1 MTDKEFDHIF
11 SENLKNA
18 RSIIDP
24 EEGDWH
30 NLASKLDHFQSKR
43 RSWLKVLPW
52 ILLPFIT
59 GYAVWSGLALHNLK
73 LEKSFAVNTQ
83 YNQSI
88 VRDTIIVEKEKY
100 IYDTLYKVA
109 YVHRVS
115 KAKAVSPL
123 VNQPILAVPSEA
135 LTRQEEIKTE
145 VKKIDE
151 KQESILQTGDTLSA
165 NLVEK
170 KEDITI
176 PDENKKESKSS
187 LKIGLSAGVFLPL
200 SLDEIKNPVAL
211 QWSTQWVISP
221 RFNLVPSLIFTQHFF
236 ETEDVSS
243 DKVMLSSSNNP
254 LGTFTLHEIKGIER
268 NIIPSFSTN
277 YYFLNKNK
285 IRVYSGIGLGAK
297 ITMPAQITY
306 EFIELSNNSSYKYNQ
321 VSNKK
326 ISTEI
331 LMMGN
336 IGGSLQVTSK
346 LSFFAEAKM
355 GISKRNTVK
364 INSFLGTFLGVGYQF

>member
-1 MTDKEFDHIF
+1 MSDNEFDQIF

-30 NLASKLDHFQSKR
+30 DLTSKLDYFQSKR
-43 RSWLKVLPW
+43 RNWLKVLPW
-52 ILLPFIT
+52 ILLPFMS
-59 GYAVWSGLALHNLK
+59 GYAVWSGIALHHLK
-73 LEKSFAVNTQ
+73 LEKSFARNTQ
-83 YNQSI
+83 YNQTI
-88 VRDTIIVEKEKY
+88 VRDTIFVEKEKY
-100 IYDTLYKVA
+100 IHDTLYKVA
-109 YVHRVS
+109 YVDRVS
-115 KAKAVSPL
+115 KEKAVSPV
-123 VNQPILAVPSEA
+123 VNQPILAVPSEVF
-135 LTRQEEIKTE
+135 THQEELISE

-151 KQESILQTGDTLSA
+151 KQESVLQIVDTLSA

-170 KEDITI
+170 KEEIKI
-176 PDENKKESKSS
+176 PDENKKESKTSV
-187 LKIGLSAGVFLPL
+187 KVGLSAGAFIPL
-200 SLDEIKNPVAL
+200 SLNEIKNPVAL
-211 QWSTQWVISP
+211 QWSTEWVISP

-243 DKVMLSSSNNP
+243 DKVMLSSSSNP

-306 EFIELSNNSSYKYNQ
+306 EFIELSNSSSYKYNQ
-321 VSNKK
+321 ISNK

-336 IGGSLQVTSK
+336 IGGSLQVTSR

-355 GISKRNTVK
+355 GISKGNIAK
-364 INSFLGTFLGVGYQF
+364 INSFLATFLGVGYQF

>member
-1 MTDKEFDHIF
+1 MSDNEFDHIF

-18 RSIIDP
+18 RSIIEP
-24 EEGDWH
+24 EEDDWH
-30 NLASKLDHFQSKR
+30 ALTSKLDDFQSKR
-43 RSWLKVLPW
+43 RGWLKVLPW

-59 GYAVWSGLALHNLK
+59 GYAVWSGFALHNLK
-73 LEKSFAVNTQ
+73 LEKSFAGNTQ

-170 KEDITI
+170 KEDIKI

-211 QWSTQWVISP
+211 LWSTQWVISP

-243 DKVMLSSSNNP
+243 YKVMLSSSNNP

-268 NIIPSFSTN
+268 NIIPSLSTN
-277 YYFLNKNK
+277 YFFLNKNK
-285 IRVYSGIGLGAK
+285 IKVYSGIGLGAK

-306 EFIELSNNSSYKYNQ
+306 EFIALSNNSSYKYNQ

-326 ISTEI
+326 IFTEI

-355 GISKRNTVK
+355 GISKGNTVK
-364 INSFLGTFLGVGYQF
+364 INSFLGTFLGVRYQF

>member
-1 MTDKEFDHIF
+1 
-11 SENLKNA
+11 
-18 RSIIDP
+18 
-24 EEGDWH
+24 
-30 NLASKLDHFQSKR
+30 
-43 RSWLKVLPW
+43 PW

-59 GYAVWSGLALHNLK
+59 GYAVWSGIALHNLK

-135 LTRQEEIKTE
+135 LTRQEEIKTK
-145 VKKIDE
+145 VKNIDE

-170 KEDITI
+170 KEDIKI

>member
-1 MTDKEFDHIF
+1 MSDNEFDQIF

-30 NLASKLDHFQSKR
+30 DLTSKLDYFQSKR
-43 RSWLKVLPW
+43 RNWLKVLPW
-52 ILLPFIT
+52 ILLPFIS
-59 GYAVWSGLALHNLK
+59 GYAVWSGIALHHLK
-73 LEKSFAVNTQ
+73 LEKSFARNTQ

-88 VRDTIIVEKEKY
+88 VMDTIIVEKEKY
-100 IYDTLYKVA
+100 IHDTLYKVA
-109 YVHRVS
+109 YVDRAS
-115 KAKAVSPL
+115 KEKAVSPV
-123 VNQPILAVPSEA
+123 VNQPILGIPSEV
-135 LTRQEEIKTE
+135 LTHQEEIITE

-151 KQESILQTGDTLSA
+151 KQESVLQTMDTLSA

-170 KEDITI
+170 KEEIKI

-187 LKIGLSAGVFLPL
+187 VKVGLSAGAFIPL
-200 SLDEIKNPVAL
+200 SLNEIKNPVAL
-211 QWSTQWVISP
+211 QWSTEWVISP

-236 ETEDVSS
+236 ETEDLSS
-243 DKVMLSSSNNP
+243 SKVMLSSSSNP
-254 LGTFTLHEIKGIER
+254 LGSFTLHEIKGLER

-306 EFIELSNNSSYKYNQ
+306 EFIELSNSSSYKYNQ
-321 VSNKK
+321 ISNK

-355 GISKRNTVK
+355 GISKGNRVK
-364 INSFLGTFLGVGYQF
+364 INSFLATFLGVGYQF

>member
-1 MTDKEFDHIF
+1 MSDNEFDQIF

-30 NLASKLDHFQSKR
+30 DLTSKLDYFQSKR
-43 RSWLKVLPW
+43 RNWLKVLPW
-52 ILLPFIT
+52 ILLPFMS
-59 GYAVWSGLALHNLK
+59 GYAVWSGIALHNLK
-73 LEKSFAVNTQ
+73 LEKSFARNTQ
-83 YNQSI
+83 YNPSI

-115 KAKAVSPL
+115 KEKAVSPV
-123 VNQPILAVPSEA
+123 VNQPILNVPAEA
-135 LTRQEEIKTE
+135 LAQQEEIKTE

-151 KQESILQTGDTLSA
+151 RQESILPTVDTLIA

-170 KEDITI
+170 KEEIKI
-176 PDENKKESKSS
+176 PDENKKGSKTSV
-187 LKIGLSAGVFLPL
+187 KVGLSAGAFIPL
-200 SLDEIKNPVAL
+200 SLNEIKNPVAL
-211 QWSTQWVISP
+211 QWSTEWLISP
-221 RFNLVPSLIFTQHFF
+221 RINLVPSLIFTQHFF
-236 ETEDVSS
+236 ETEDLSS
-243 DKVMLSSSNNP
+243 SKVMLSSSNNP
-254 LGTFTLHEIKGIER
+254 LGSFTLHEIKGIER

-297 ITMPAQITY
+297 ITMPAKITY
-306 EFIELSNNSSYKYNQ
+306 EFIELSNKSSYKYNQ
-321 VSNKK
+321 ASNK

-336 IGGSLQVTSK
+336 IGGSHEVTSR
-346 LSFFAEAKM
+346 LSFFVEAKM
-355 GISKRNTVK
+355 GISKGNTAK
-364 INSFLGTFLGVGYQF
+364 INSFLATFLGVGYQF

>member
-1 MTDKEFDHIF
+1 MSDNEFDHIF

-18 RSIIDP
+18 RSIIEP
-24 EEGDWH
+24 EEDDWH
-30 NLASKLDHFQSKR
+30 ALTSKLDDFQSKR
-43 RSWLKVLPW
+43 RGWLKILPW

-59 GYAVWSGLALHNLK
+59 GYAVWSGFALHNLK
-73 LEKSFAVNTQ
+73 LEKSFAGNTQ

-123 VNQPILAVPSEA
+123 VNQPILADPSEA

-170 KEDITI
+170 KEDIKI

-355 GISKRNTVK
+355 GISKGNTVK

>member
-1 MTDKEFDHIF
+1 MSDNEFDQIF

-30 NLASKLDHFQSKR
+30 DLTSKLDYFQSKR
-43 RSWLKVLPW
+43 RNWLKVLPW
-52 ILLPFIT
+52 ILLPFMS
-59 GYAVWSGLALHNLK
+59 GYAVWSGIALHHLK
-73 LEKSFAVNTQ
+73 LEKSFARNTQ

-109 YVHRVS
+109 YVNRVS
-115 KAKAVSPL
+115 KEKAVSPV
-123 VNQPILAVPSEA
+123 VNQPILAVPSEVF
-135 LTRQEEIKTE
+135 THQEELISE

-151 KQESILQTGDTLSA
+151 KQEFILQTLDTLSA

-170 KEDITI
+170 KEEIKI
-176 PDENKKESKSS
+176 PDENKKESKTSV
-187 LKIGLSAGVFLPL
+187 KVGLSAGAFIPL
-200 SLDEIKNPVAL
+200 SLNEIKNPVAL
-211 QWSTQWVISP
+211 QWSTEWVISP

-236 ETEDVSS
+236 ETEDLSS
-243 DKVMLSSSNNP
+243 SKVMLSSSSNP
-254 LGTFTLHEIKGIER
+254 LGSFTLHEIKGIER

-306 EFIELSNNSSYKYNQ
+306 EFIELSNKSSYKYNQ
-321 VSNKK
+321 VSNK
-326 ISTEI
+326 ISTDI

-336 IGGSLQVTSK
+336 LGGSIQVTSR
-346 LSFFAEAKM
+346 LSFFTEAKM
-355 GISKRNTVK
+355 VISKGNTAK
-364 INSFLGTFLGVGYQF
+364 SNLFLATFLGIGYQF

>member
-1 MTDKEFDHIF
+1 MSDNEFDQIF

-30 NLASKLDHFQSKR
+30 DLTSKLDYFQSKR
-43 RSWLKVLPW
+43 RNWLKVLPW
-52 ILLPFIT
+52 ILLPFMS
-59 GYAVWSGLALHNLK
+59 GYAVWSGIALHHLK
-73 LEKSFAVNTQ
+73 LEKSFARNTQ

-109 YVHRVS
+109 YVNRVS
-115 KAKAVSPL
+115 KEKAVSPV
-123 VNQPILAVPSEA
+123 VNQPILAVPSEVF
-135 LTRQEEIKTE
+135 THQEELISE

-151 KQESILQTGDTLSA
+151 KQESVLQIVDTLSA

-170 KEDITI
+170 KEEIKI
-176 PDENKKESKSS
+176 PDENKKESKTSV
-187 LKIGLSAGVFLPL
+187 KVGLSAGAFIPL
-200 SLDEIKNPVAL
+200 SLNEIKNPVAL
-211 QWSTQWVISP
+211 QWSTEWVISP

-236 ETEDVSS
+236 ETEDLSS
-243 DKVMLSSSNNP
+243 SKVMLSSSSNP
-254 LGTFTLHEIKGIER
+254 LGSFTLHEIKGLER

-306 EFIELSNNSSYKYNQ
+306 EFIELSNKSSYKYNQ
-321 VSNKK
+321 VSNK
-326 ISTEI
+326 ISTDI

-336 IGGSLQVTSK
+336 LGGSIQVTSR
-346 LSFFAEAKM
+346 LSFFTEAKM
-355 GISKRNTVK
+355 VISKGNTAK
-364 INSFLGTFLGVGYQF
+364 SNLFLATFLGIGYQF

>member
-1 MTDKEFDHIF
+1 
-11 SENLKNA
+11 
-18 RSIIDP
+18 
-24 EEGDWH
+24 
-30 NLASKLDHFQSKR
+30 
-43 RSWLKVLPW
+43 
-52 ILLPFIT
+52 
-59 GYAVWSGLALHNLK
+59 LK

-170 KEDITI
+170 KEDIKI

>member
-1 MTDKEFDHIF
+1 MSDNEFDQIF

-30 NLASKLDHFQSKR
+30 DLTSKLDYFQSKR
-43 RSWLKVLPW
+43 RNWLKVLPW
-52 ILLPFIT
+52 ILLPFIS
-59 GYAVWSGLALHNLK
+59 GYAVWSGIALHHLK
-73 LEKSFAVNTQ
+73 LEKSFAMNTQ

-88 VRDTIIVEKEKY
+88 VMDTIIVEKEKY
-100 IYDTLYKVA
+100 IHDTLYKVA
-109 YVHRVS
+109 YVDRAS
-115 KAKAVSPL
+115 KEKAVSPV
-123 VNQPILAVPSEA
+123 VNQPILGIPSEV
-135 LTRQEEIKTE
+135 LTHQEEIITE

-151 KQESILQTGDTLSA
+151 KQESVLQTMDTLSA

-170 KEDITI
+170 KEEIKI

-187 LKIGLSAGVFLPL
+187 VKVGLSAGAFIPL
-200 SLDEIKNPVAL
+200 SLNEIKNPVAL
-211 QWSTQWVISP
+211 QWSTEWVISP

-236 ETEDVSS
+236 ETEDLSS
-243 DKVMLSSSNNP
+243 SKVMLSSSSNP
-254 LGTFTLHEIKGIER
+254 LGSFTLHEIKGLER

-306 EFIELSNNSSYKYNQ
+306 EFIELSNSSSYKYNQ
-321 VSNKK
+321 ISNK

-336 IGGSLQVTSK
+336 IGGSLRVTSR

-355 GISKRNTVK
+355 GISKGNTAK
-364 INSFLGTFLGVGYQF
+364 INSFLATFLGVGYQF

>member
-1 MTDKEFDHIF
+1 MSDNEFDQIF
-11 SENLKNA
+11 SENLKNT

-24 EEGDWH
+24 EEEDWYD
-30 NLASKLDHFQSKR
+30 LTSKLDYFQSKR
-43 RSWLKVLPW
+43 RNWLKVLPW
-52 ILLPFIT
+52 ILLPFIS
-59 GYAVWSGLALHNLK
+59 GYAVWSGIALHHLK
-73 LEKSFAVNTQ
+73 LEKSFARNTQ

-88 VRDTIIVEKEKY
+88 VMDTIIVEKEKY

-115 KAKAVSPL
+115 KEKAVSPV
-123 VNQPILAVPSEA
+123 VNQPILGIPSEVF
-135 LTRQEEIKTE
+135 THQEELISE

-151 KQESILQTGDTLSA
+151 KQESVLQTKDTLSA

-170 KEDITI
+170 KEEIKI
-176 PDENKKESKSS
+176 PDENIKGSKSS
-187 LKIGLSAGVFLPL
+187 VKVGLSAGAFIPL
-200 SLDEIKNPVAL
+200 SLNEIKNPVAL
-211 QWSTQWVISP
+211 QWFTVWVISP

-236 ETEDVSS
+236 ETEDLSS
-243 DKVMLSSSNNP
+243 SKVMLSSSINP
-254 LGTFTLHEIKGIER
+254 PGTFTIHEIKGIER

-285 IRVYSGIGLGAK
+285 IRVYSGIGIGAK
-297 ITMPAQITY
+297 IIMPAQITY

-321 VSNKK
+321 VSNK

-331 LMMGN
+331 LMMGS
-336 IGGSLQVTSK
+336 IGGSLQVTSR

-355 GISKRNTVK
+355 GISKGNTAK
-364 INSFLGTFLGVGYQF
+364 TNSFLATFLGVGFQF

>member
-1 MTDKEFDHIF
+1 MSDNEFDHIF

-24 EEGDWH
+24 EEEDWYD
-30 NLASKLDHFQSKR
+30 LTSKLDQYQSKR
-43 RSWLKVLPW
+43 RNWLKVLPW

-59 GYAVWSGLALHNLK
+59 GYAVWSGIALHHLK
-73 LEKSFAVNTQ
+73 LEKSFDGNSQ
-83 YNQSI
+83 YNPTT

-109 YVHRVS
+109 YVNGVTKERE
-115 KAKAVSPL
+115 VSPV

-135 LTRQEEIKTE
+135 LTHQEEIISE
-145 VKKIDE
+145 VKNIDK
-151 KQESILQTGDTLSA
+151 KQESILQIVDTLSA

-170 KEDITI
+170 KEEIKI
-176 PDENKKESKSS
+176 PDENKNESKTSI
-187 LKIGLSAGVFLPL
+187 KVGLSAGAFIPL
-200 SLDEIKNPVAL
+200 SLNEIKNPVAL
-211 QWSTQWVISP
+211 QWSTEWVISP

-236 ETEDVSS
+236 ETEDLSS
-243 DKVMLSSSNNP
+243 SKVMLSSSSNP
-254 LGTFTLHEIKGIER
+254 LGSFTLHEIKGIER

-277 YYFLNKNK
+277 YYFLNKKK
-285 IRVYSGIGLGAK
+285 IKVYSGIGLGAK

-306 EFIELSNNSSYKYNQ
+306 EFIELSNKSSYKYNQ
-321 VSNKK
+321 VSNK
-326 ISTEI
+326 ISTDI

-336 IGGSLQVTSK
+336 LGGSIQVTSR

-355 GISKRNTVK
+355 GISKGNTAK
-364 INSFLGTFLGVGYQF
+364 TNSFLATFLGVGYQF

>member
-1 MTDKEFDHIF
+1 MSDNEFDHIF

-24 EEGDWH
+24 EEEDWYD
-30 NLASKLDHFQSKR
+30 LTSKLDQYQSKR
-43 RSWLKVLPW
+43 RNWLKVLPW

-59 GYAVWSGLALHNLK
+59 GYAVWSGIALHHLK
-73 LEKSFAVNTQ
+73 LEKSFDGNSQ
-83 YNQSI
+83 YNPTT

-100 IYDTLYKVA
+100 IYDTLYKLA
-109 YVHRVS
+109 YVNGVTKERE
-115 KAKAVSPL
+115 VSPV

-135 LTRQEEIKTE
+135 LTHQEEIISE
-145 VKKIDE
+145 VKNIDK
-151 KQESILQTGDTLSA
+151 KQESILQIVDTLSA

-170 KEDITI
+170 KEEIKI
-176 PDENKKESKSS
+176 PDENKKESKTSV
-187 LKIGLSAGVFLPL
+187 KVGLSAGVFLPL
-200 SLDEIKNPVAL
+200 SLDEIKNPLAI
-211 QWSTQWVISP
+211 QWSTEWLISP
-221 RFNLVPSLIFTQHFF
+221 RFSLVPSLIFTQHFF
-236 ETEDVSS
+236 ETEDVNGS
-243 DKVMLSSSNNP
+243 KVMLSSSSNP

-285 IRVYSGIGLGAK
+285 IRLYSGIGLGAK

-306 EFIELSNNSSYKYNQ
+306 EFIEFSNKSSYKYNQ
-321 VSNKK
+321 VSNK

-336 IGGSLQVTSK
+336 IGGSLRVTSR
-346 LSFFAEAKM
+346 LSLFAEAKM
-355 GISKRNTVK
+355 GISKGNTAK
-364 INSFLGTFLGVGYQF
+364 INSFLATFLGVGYQF

>member
-1 MTDKEFDHIF
+1 MSDNEFDHIF

-18 RSIIDP
+18 RSIIEP
-24 EEGDWH
+24 EEDDWH
-30 NLASKLDHFQSKR
+30 DLASKLDDFQSKR
-43 RSWLKVLPW
+43 RGWLKVLPW

-59 GYAVWSGLALHNLK
+59 GYAVWSGFALHHLK
-73 LEKSFAVNTQ
+73 LEKSFAGNTQ

-115 KAKAVSPL
+115 EAKAVSPL

-170 KEDITI
+170 KEDIKI

-211 QWSTQWVISP
+211 QWSTQCVISP

-364 INSFLGTFLGVGYQF
+364 INSFLGTFLGVGYLF

>member
-1 MTDKEFDHIF
+1 MSDNEFDQIF

-30 NLASKLDHFQSKR
+30 DLTSKLDYFQSKR
-43 RSWLKVLPW
+43 RNWLKVLPW
-52 ILLPFIT
+52 ILLPFMS
-59 GYAVWSGLALHNLK
+59 GYAVWSGIALHNLK
-73 LEKSFAVNTQ
+73 LEKSFARNTQ
-83 YNQSI
+83 YNPSI

-115 KAKAVSPL
+115 KEKAVSPV
-123 VNQPILAVPSEA
+123 VNQPILNVPAEA
-135 LTRQEEIKTE
+135 LAQQEEIKTE

-151 KQESILQTGDTLSA
+151 RQESILPTVDTLIA

-170 KEDITI
+170 KEEIKI
-176 PDENKKESKSS
+176 PDENKKGSKTSV
-187 LKIGLSAGVFLPL
+187 KVGLSAGAFIPL
-200 SLDEIKNPVAL
+200 SLNEIKNPVAL
-211 QWSTQWVISP
+211 QWSTEWLISP

-236 ETEDVSS
+236 ETEDLNNS
-243 DKVMLSSSNNP
+243 KVILSSSNNP
-254 LGTFTLHEIKGIER
+254 LGSFTLHEIKGIER

-297 ITMPAQITY
+297 ITMPAKITY
-306 EFIELSNNSSYKYNQ
+306 EFIELSNKSSYKYNQ
-321 VSNKK
+321 ASNK

-336 IGGSLQVTSK
+336 IGGSLEVTSRI
-346 LSFFAEAKM
+346 SFFAEAKM
-355 GISKRNTVK
+355 GISKGNTAK
-364 INSFLGTFLGVGYQF
+364 INSFLATFLGVGYQF

>member
-1 MTDKEFDHIF
+1 MSDNEFDQIF

-30 NLASKLDHFQSKR
+30 DLTSKLDYFQSKR
-43 RSWLKVLPW
+43 RNWLKVLPW
-52 ILLPFIT
+52 ILLPFIS
-59 GYAVWSGLALHNLK
+59 GYAVWSGIALHHLK
-73 LEKSFAVNTQ
+73 LEKSFARNIQ

-88 VRDTIIVEKEKY
+88 VMDTIIVEKEKY

-115 KAKAVSPL
+115 KEKAVSPV
-123 VNQPILAVPSEA
+123 VNQPILGIPSEV
-135 LTRQEEIKTE
+135 LTHQEEIISE

-151 KQESILQTGDTLSA
+151 KQESVLQTMDTSSA

-170 KEDITI
+170 KEEIKI
-176 PDENKKESKSS
+176 PYENKKESKSRV
-187 LKIGLSAGVFLPL
+187 KVGLSAGAFIPL
-200 SLDEIKNPVAL
+200 SLNEIKNPVAL
-211 QWSTQWVISP
+211 QWSTEWVISP

-236 ETEDVSS
+236 ETEDLSS
-243 DKVMLSSSNNP
+243 SKVMLSSSINP
-254 LGTFTLHEIKGIER
+254 PGTFTIHEIKGIER

-285 IRVYSGIGLGAK
+285 IRVYSGIGIGAK
-297 ITMPAQITY
+297 IIMPAQIIY

-321 VSNKK
+321 VSNK

-331 LMMGN
+331 LMMGS
-336 IGGSLQVTSK
+336 IGGSLQVTSR

-355 GISKRNTVK
+355 GISKGNTAK
-364 INSFLGTFLGVGYQF
+364 INSFLATFLGVGYQF